1 MMDAT
6 VNPMSASDL
15 RAVRQDEDKL
25 RRKPQ
30 AGAPVAQEA
39 LSLDKSP
46 DNVIPLASV
55 GDVQLANDER
65 DTDEDTSTPLDCEI
79 DLASQESVSKVVTA
93 RPKFDALP
101 GAEPELPLSS
111 VKRAMEQTERE
122 NAQPIGADATLCLER
137 ACQLLVRTI
146 AARSWAICTEDSRDT
161 VQATDV
167 IATFEADDRFDFLAE
182 TIQRL
187 KLERETTPAA
197 AA

>member
-6 VNPMSASDL
+6 ATPMSASDL
-15 RAVRQDEDKL
+15 RAVRQDEEKL
-25 RRKPQ
+25 RRQPQ

-55 GDVQLANDER
+55 GDVQLVNDER
-65 DTDEDTSTPLDCEI
+65 DTDQDTSTPLGCEI
-79 DLASQESVSKVVTA
+79 DLASQESVSKVVTT
-93 RPKFDALP
+93 PKFDARP
-101 GAEPELPLSS
+101 AEPEFPLSS